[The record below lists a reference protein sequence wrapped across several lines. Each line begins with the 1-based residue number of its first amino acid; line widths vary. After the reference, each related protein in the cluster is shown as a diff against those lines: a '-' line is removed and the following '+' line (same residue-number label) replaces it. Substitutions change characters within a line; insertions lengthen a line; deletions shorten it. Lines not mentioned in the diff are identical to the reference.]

1 MIGIINYGM
10 GNLKSVTNALSHI
23 NIDFFIVNS
32 AKEFNKADKLI
43 LPGVGAFGKA
53 MLNIKELGFDESIKE
68 STLIQK
74 KPLLGICLGMQLLL
88 TKSSEFG
95 DHVGL
100 DLIDGEV
107 IDFKDRIKNLPVP
120 HVGWNNVKKVN
131 SSLISDQYDNKD
143 YYFVHTY
150 HCNINNKES
159 VSGITNYDFDFHSML
174 ELENIFGC
182 QFHPEKSQEAGL
194 AIFKNFSNL

>member
-95 DHVGL
+95 DHMGL

-150 HCNINNKES
+150 HCKINNKES